1 MDDVL
6 KPILCATALLGY
18 HILRRFQMLL
28 VDVVTTYEK
37 LAIAFP
43 KLYDEMVNA
52 NPEDLIDSNIMTP
65 WLILIC

>member
-6 KPILCATALLGY
+6 KPIFCATALLGH
-18 HILRRFQMLL
+18 HILCPFQRLL
-28 VDVVTTYEK
+28 VDVDTTYET

-52 NPEDLIDSNIMTP
+52 NPEDLIDSK
-65 WLILIC
+65 